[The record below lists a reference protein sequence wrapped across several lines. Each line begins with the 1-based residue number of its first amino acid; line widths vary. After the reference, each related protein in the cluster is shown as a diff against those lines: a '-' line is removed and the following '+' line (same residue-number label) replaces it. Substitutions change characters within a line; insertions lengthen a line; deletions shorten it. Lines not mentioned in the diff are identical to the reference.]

1 MPFYCSGICS
11 SQCCIL
17 KGFNLIRPLQTSG
30 WLQLALYVVA
40 LAAITK
46 PMGLYLMQALDVNG
60 KTWFDRE
67 LRPLERLTYRLM
79 GVNSDRE
86 HDWKQYTF
94 AMLLFSL
101 VSCLFTYA
109 ILRLQHLLPLNP
121 QGFAALSPD
130 LAFNTAVSF
139 TTNTNWQSYG
149 GESTMSYLSQM
160 VALTIHNFTSAAT
173 GIAFAAALVRGLA
186 RHSAKTLGNFWVD
199 LVRTTYYLLLPICVV
214 FAVFLVSQGMI
225 QNFRPYTKAKLT
237 ESFIIQ
243 VPKVDEKGQ
252 PVTTNVA
259 VVVQAPK
266 LDAQSKPV
274 LANGGAV
281 MVDVPQLDAKGQPL
295 MTNLPVMVDQKVEE
309 QTIVQGPMA
318 SQVAIKML
326 GTNGGGYVNANAAHP
341 FENPTPL
348 SNFLQ
353 MLSIFA
359 IGSGLTY
366 YLGRMTKNQA
376 HGWAVWSAMTA
387 LFLAGVLVAW
397 WAESA
402 GNPIHQHLGISVA
415 DGNLEGK
422 EVRFG
427 IFNSALFA
435 TITTDASCGAVNS
448 MHDSFTALGGLVP
461 LFNIQLGEIIFGG
474 VGAGLYGM
482 LVFVVLA
489 VFIAGLMVGRTP
501 EYLGK
506 KIQSY
511 DVKMAMLALLVLC
524 LSILGFSAWAAVSQ
538 WGLTGLNNSGPHGLS
553 EILYAFSSGTGNNG
567 SAFAG
572 LTANTPCYNTTL
584 GLAMLI
590 GRFLMIIPIM
600 ALAGSLVQKKIAPPS
615 AGTFP
620 VSGGTFVVLLLGT
633 VLLIGALNFLP
644 VLALGPIVEHFLTL
658 QGKLF

>member
-1 MPFYCSGICS
+1 M
-11 SQCCIL
+11 
-17 KGFNLIRPLQTSG
+17 QTSG
-30 WLQLALYVVA
+30 WLQLALFVAA

-46 PMGLYLMQALDVNG
+46 PTGLYLMQVLDANG
-60 KTWFDRE
+60 RTWFDRV
-67 LRPLERLTYRLM
+67 LRPLERLTYKLM
-79 GVNSDRE
+79 GVRADEEQTWR
-86 HDWKQYTF
+86 QYTW

-101 VSCLFTYA
+101 VSCVFTYA
-109 ILRLQHLLPLNP
+109 ILRLQQLLPLNP
-121 QGFAALSPD
+121 QGLGPLSPH

-139 TTNTNWQSYG
+139 TTNTNWQSYS

-160 VALTIHNFTSAAT
+160 VALTIHNFASAAVGI
-173 GIAFAAALVRGLA
+173 GIAAAFVRGIA

-199 LVRTTYYLLLPICVV
+199 LVRVTYYLLLPVCLV

-225 QNFRPYTKAKLT
+225 QNFKPYTKAKLV
-237 ESFIIQ
+237 EAFNIQ
-243 VPKVDEKGQ
+243 VEKKNDKGEAIKG
-252 PVTTNVA
+252 PDG
-259 VVVQAPK
+259 K
-266 LDAQSKPV
+266 
-274 LANGGAV
+274 AV
-281 MVDVPQLDAKGQPL
+281 M
-295 MTNLPVMVDQKVEE
+295 EE
-309 QTIVQGPMA
+309 QTVDEQVIVQGPMA

-326 GTNGGGYVNANAAHP
+326 GTNGGGYANANAAHP

-353 MLSIFA
+353 MLSIFS

-366 YLGRMTKNQA
+366 YLGRMVKNQR
-376 HGWAVWSAMTA
+376 HGWSVWAAMMT
-387 LFLAGVLVAW
+387 LFLAGVLVCW

-402 GNPIHQHLGISVA
+402 DNPIHHKLGVALA
-415 DGNLEGK
+415 DGNMEGK

-435 TITTDASCGAVNS
+435 TITTDASCGAVNA

-461 LFNIQLGEIIFGG
+461 LFNIQVGEVIFGG

-511 DVKMAMLALLVLC
+511 EVKMAMLSLLVLC
-524 LSILGFSAWAAVSQ
+524 LSILGFSAWAAVSE
-538 WGLTGLNNSGPHGLS
+538 WGKAGLNNNGPHGLG
-553 EILYAFSSGTGNNG
+553 EILYAFSSATGNNG

-572 LTANTPCYNTTL
+572 LTANTPWYNITL
-584 GLAMLI
+584 GLAMLV
-590 GRFLMIIPIM
+590 GRFLMIVPIM
-600 ALAGSLVQKKIAPPS
+600 ALAGSLVQKKISPPS
-615 AGTFP
+615 VGTFP
-620 VSGGTFVVLLLGT
+620 VSGGTFVILLIGT

-644 VLALGPIVEHFLTL
+644 VLALSPIVEHFLTA

>member
-1 MPFYCSGICS
+1 M
-11 SQCCIL
+11 
-17 KGFNLIRPLQTSG
+17 QTSG

-46 PMGLYLMQALDVNG
+46 PMGLYLMQVLDAQG
-60 KTWFDRE
+60 RTWFDPV
-67 LRPLERLTYRLM
+67 LKPLERLSYWVM
-79 GVNSDRE
+79 GVRPDQEQTWR
-86 HDWKQYTF
+86 QYTW

-101 VSCLFTYA
+101 VSCLFTYV
-109 ILRLQHLLPLNP
+109 ILRLQNFLPLNP
-121 QGFAALSPD
+121 QGFGALSPD

-139 TTNTNWQSYG
+139 TTNTNWQSYS

-160 VALTIHNFTSAAT
+160 VALVIHNFGSAAT
-173 GIAFAAALVRGLA
+173 GIAIAAALVRGIA
-186 RHSAKTLGNFWVD
+186 RHSTQLLGNFWVD
-199 LVRTTYYLLLPICVV
+199 LVRVTYYLLVPICLV
-214 FAVFLVSQGMI
+214 FAVVLVSQGMI
-225 QNFRPYTKAKLT
+225 QNFKPYTKAKLV
-237 ESFIIQ
+237 ESYTIQ
-243 VPKVDEKGQ
+243 VQKTDDKGQ

-259 VVVQAPK
+259 VMVQAPK
-266 LDAQSKPV
+266 LDQKGQP
-274 LANGGAV
+274 LMTNGVAV
-281 MVDVPQLDAKGQPL
+281 MMDVPQLDAKGQPA
-295 MTNLPVMVDQKVEE
+295 MTNVAVMVDQKVEE
-309 QTIVQGPMA
+309 QSIAQGPMA

-326 GTNGGGYVNANAAHP
+326 GTNGGGYTNANAAHP

-376 HGWAVWSAMTA
+376 HGWSIWGTMIA
-387 LFLAGVLVAW
+387 LFLAGILLCW
-397 WAESA
+397 WAEA
-402 GNPIHQHLGISVA
+402 KGNPIHQQLGIANA
-415 DGNLEGK
+415 DGNMEGK

-448 MHDSFTALGGLVP
+448 MHDSFTALGGFVP
-461 LFNIQLGEIIFGG
+461 LFNIQLGEIIIGG

-506 KIQSY
+506 KIQSFE
-511 DVKMAMLALLVLC
+511 VKMAMLALLIMAVN
-524 LSILGFSAWAAVSQ
+524 ILGFSAWAAVSQ
-538 WGLTGLNNSGPHGLS
+538 WGLAGLNNNGPHGLS
-553 EILYAFSSGTGNNG
+553 EIVYAYSSCNANNG

-572 LTANTPCYNTTL
+572 LSANTPWYNTTL
-584 GLAMLI
+584 GIAMLI

-600 ALAGSLVQKKIAPPS
+600 AMAGALAQKKLVPAS

-620 VSGGTFVVLLLGT
+620 VSGGTFIILLLGT
-633 VLLIGALNFLP
+633 VLLVGALNFLP
-644 VLALGPIVEHFLTL
+644 VLTLGPVVEHFLML